1 MFLHL
6 MFSLQKVLKR
16 HLVEYCRSFS
26 IFSRLS
32 SVILYKN
39 LIFQALRYFF
49 VVIKFYEIFTIFVF
63 KFKNTKSFQNIKVNS
78 LSSDELK
85 IC

>member
-16 HLVEYCRSFS
+16 HLVECCRNFS
-26 IFSRLS
+26 IFSRFT
-32 SVILYKN
+32 
-39 LIFQALRYFF
+39 IFVFQ
-49 VVIKFYEIFTIFVF
+49 FTIFVF